1 MSEENKKVKTP
12 ERKEKKPYTIRFPP
26 SDAAELEK
34 MAREAGLT
42 KAELIRR
49 AINFYQIV
57 IEAKKKGKRINLE
70 DERGVREW
78 VVV

>member
-1 MSEENKKVKTP
+1 MSSEV
-12 ERKEKKPYTIRFPP
+12 EKKSYTIRFPP
-26 SDAAELEK
+26 GDADKLEE
-34 MAREAGLT
+34 MAKEAGLT

-57 IEAKKKGKRINLE
+57 IDAKKKGKRIVLE
-70 DERGVREW
+70 DEKTGVREW